1 MGGLPVGFVVVETDV
16 SVLVGD
22 GKLVVVVGNGDN
34 VTVLWVG
41 LVVETYSSSSGDAK
55 VVDALCS

>member
-41 LVVETYSSSSGDAK
+41 LVVEMYSSSSGDAK

>member
-1 MGGLPVGFVVVETDV
+1 MGGLPVGFVVVETDG